1 MRAWLMGVVS
11 LQDKRGRQ
19 QQRGDDEDHQKHD
32 WYKVHQEM
40 VSMKKI
46 MLVAYHTPTSLLVAY
61 HTPAGLTW
69 RVRWL
74 SVLCRQ

>member
-1 MRAWLMGVVS
+1 MRAWLMGVIS
-11 LQDKRGRQ
+11 LQDKCGRQ

-40 VSMKKI
+40 VSLKKI
-46 MLVAYHTPTSLLVAY
+46 MLVAY